1 MQQSKDDAEEALKK
15 IPEIEARIEEAED
28 KTREAQD
35 NLAGA
40 EQDAKM
46 ARDIATD
53 AEDIAKMA
61 SDVNKWLC
69 TGFILINK
77 GLSWSIYNSGP
88 NLHHVIV
95 QRVLATQTQFNIFE
109 LPSRFKQ
116 KCKILVTGRICHLE
130 LLLLINNSSLPLNIF
145 HHDRMLQTSV
155 VKPQIRSRKLNI

>member
-1 MQQSKDDAEEALKK
+1 MRLSLALLIYLILMCYNLFTHAEFDDKVQQSKDDAEEALKK

-69 TGFILINK
+69 TGFIQINK
-77 GLSWSIYNSGP
+77 
-88 NLHHVIV
+88 
-95 QRVLATQTQFNIFE
+95 
-109 LPSRFKQ
+109 
-116 KCKILVTGRICHLE
+116 KIC
-130 LLLLINNSSLPLNIF
+130 N
-145 HHDRMLQTSV
+145 
-155 VKPQIRSRKLNI
+155 KY